1 MINDYTVIDIETT
14 GLNPKQ
20 DRIIE
25 IAAIRVRSGEVAGE
39 FSALLNPGRGLSQ
52 RIVDLT
58 GISQED
64 VTDAPDISQVMPEF
78 IRFIGEDILVGHQI
92 MFDYAFLKRAAQY
105 LKLAFEKKG
114 IDTLK
119 LARKLLPEL
128 ESKSLGYLSEY
139 FHIPHKP
146 HRAMGDAMAT
156 KILYERLSEIPLFE
170 QQAQPKILN
179 YKIKKETPITK
190 AQKEQLYKL
199 TAKHKIV
206 IEYEIERLTRNE
218 ASRIMDK
225 IFVTYGR

>member
-25 IAAIRVRSGEVAGE
+25 IAAIRVRSGEGAEE

-64 VTDAPDISQVMPEF
+64 VADAPDISQVMPEF
-78 IRFIGEDILVGHQI
+78 IRFIGDDILVGHQI

-105 LKLAFEKKG
+105 LKLNFEKKG

-146 HRAMGDAMAT
+146 HRAMGDAAAT
-156 KILYERLSEIPLFE
+156 KILYERLSELPLFE

-199 TAKHKIV
+199 TAKHKLV